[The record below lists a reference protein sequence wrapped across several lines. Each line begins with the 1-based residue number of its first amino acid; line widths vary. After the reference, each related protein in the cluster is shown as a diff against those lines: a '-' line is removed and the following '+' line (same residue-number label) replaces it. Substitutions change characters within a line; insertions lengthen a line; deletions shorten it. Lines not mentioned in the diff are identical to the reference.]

1 MTDNIYKLKILNKLV
16 KISNKRQNSFIK
28 AASNMR
34 DARIKSL
41 FYLKAKE
48 VQMGLI
54 ELKKLIIS
62 LNGNDNYSIDIVEYS
77 GRFWKSIIN
86 LMFGYNEIAII
97 DDIEYCELLAMNEY
111 DKIVSLYLPPKVRI
125 LVLRLMS
132 ETQQN
137 YDEIKA
143 MSQSIKLMAN

>member
-1 MTDNIYKLKILNKLV
+1 
-16 KISNKRQNSFIK
+16 
-28 AASNMR
+28 MR

-62 LNGNDNYSIDIVEYS
+62 LNGNDNYSIDIVKYS

-86 LMFGYNEIAII
+86 IMFGYNEIAII
-97 DDIEYCELLAMNEY
+97 DDIEDCELLAMNEY

-143 MSQSIKLMAN
+143 MRQSIKLMAN